1 MSDFESMG
9 LKGGI
14 WQAMLVRGHEPARLS
29 LVHLGER
36 IAEARATAEGAGQ
49 WRIAAAIPAEH
60 LSDGVQTFLLVEDAG
75 EGVAPLEPGARQLGK
90 LTVIAGALLDDDI
103 RVEFE
108 LMRNELELLKKELR
122 RLAAG

>member
-1 MSDFESMG
+1 MSDFESIG

-14 WQAMLVRGHEPARLS
+14 WQSVLARDHEPARLS

-49 WRIAAAIPAEH
+49 WRITTAIPAEH
-60 LSDGVQTFLLVEDAG
+60 LSDGVQTFLLVEDTG
-75 EGVAPLEPGARQLGK
+75 EGGQPLEPGARQLGK
-90 LTVIAGALLDDDI
+90 MTVVSGALLEDDL
-103 RVEFE
+103 RAEFE